1 MSWPFELPSRRRR
14 VLLVDDEEALVEVV
28 GKMLTEAGYDV
39 RSTLDA
45 TNAITI
51 AREFQHTLPCW
62 E

>member
-1 MSWPFELPSRRRR
+1 MRRDA
-14 VLLVDDEEALVEVV
+14 VAFFWLTTKKLLIEVA
-28 GKMLTEAGYDV
+28 GRMLTEAGYDV